1 MNKGDLKNIIKSVE
15 SFPSLSASA
24 PKLMSLLFK
33 SETNADQIEDA
44 LRYDPGLTANILK
57 LTNSAYFGFSGKI
70 GSVRQAIVILG
81 RQNLIKL
88 VITSCVRA
96 IIDKE
101 VLGYE
106 LTPGQLWRHSTA
118 VSVAAEGLVRELKF
132 KDCDLIYTAALLHD
146 VGKLVLGR
154 FVLKD
159 LSPIEVATAHGLPFD
174 IAVHQVLGINH
185 AEIGAMMLKNWCF
198 PDDIIQAVRWHH
210 RPDCTNGNNQL
221 VDIVHVADVLCMM
234 MGYGV
239 GREGLQ
245 YSSSPTSTARL
256 GLKQSHLERV
266 ASQTLQ
272 WVEEISEVFDGRG

>member
-1 MNKGDLKNIIKSVE
+1 MNTGDLKNILHSVE

-24 PKLMSLLFK
+24 PKLMTLLFDL
-33 SETNADQIEDA
+33 ETNVDQMEET

-88 VITSCVRA
+88 VITSCVKA
-96 IIDKE
+96 MIDKE

-118 VSVAAEGLVRELKF
+118 VSVAAEGLVRELKI
-132 KDCDLIYTAALLHD
+132 KECDLIYTAALLHD
-146 VGKLVLGR
+146 VGKLVLDR
-154 FVLKD
+154 FVLKGI
-159 LSPIEVATAHGLPFD
+159 SPIEAATERGLPFD
-174 IAVHQVLGINH
+174 VAVHQVLGINH
-185 AEIGAMMLKNWCF
+185 AEIGAMMLKKWCF
-198 PDDIIQAVRWHH
+198 PNDIIQAVRWHH
-210 RPDCTNGNNQL
+210 EPEGADSHNQL
-221 VDIVHVADVLCMM
+221 VDIVHVADVLCLML
-234 MGYGV
+234 GYGV

-245 YSSSPTSTARL
+245 YRSSSASTERL
-256 GLKQSHLERV
+256 GLRQSHLDRV

-272 WVEEISEVFDGRG
+272 WVEEISEAFDK